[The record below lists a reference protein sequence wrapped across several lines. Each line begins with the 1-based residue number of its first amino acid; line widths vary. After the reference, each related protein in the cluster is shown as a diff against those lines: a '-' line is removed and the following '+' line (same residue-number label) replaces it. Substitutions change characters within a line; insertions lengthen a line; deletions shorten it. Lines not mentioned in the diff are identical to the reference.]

1 MVGEVIALDRV
12 IYLLE
17 LKCEERQG
25 VDKDTPT
32 QVGRV
37 VDMWSLYLNV
47 EGTIYLAYA
56 LHGFLAHPSLDLT
69 MFKSPAQ
76 RWIVETPRE

>member
-1 MVGEVIALDRV
+1 M
-12 IYLLE
+12 
-17 LKCEERQG
+17 QG

-37 VDMWSLYLNV
+37 VDMWSLYLNT

-56 LHGFLAHPSLDLT
+56 LYGFLAHPSLDLT